1 MKLLHK
7 FLLLT
12 TLPLLIMFAALLFIT
27 SRITGESVVHEA
39 DFNAH
44 RTLAFHANHIDQQFS
59 AMTTHLK
66 LLASGP
72 VLRSGKLEAILPAL
86 RSWGETLS
94 DQVEG
99 LYFTDIEGIVH
110 DADNKTFSVTDR
122 YYYPQVLRGEVVVT
136 KAIRSRATG
145 QPIVLILVPIFDAHG
160 KRIGAIGATIPID
173 TLLKYV
179 RGIKAGPSGF
189 AAMIDQD
196 GRIVSGVTPVSTSDD
211 VFADPSTFKNDP
223 GLARLHKDVQ
233 SSSSGVVEFEY
244 DGQPCRGYHQT
255 LPSTGWSLVTIYKR
269 NEILANL
276 HRQQRLILY
285 VAGAG
290 LCIVIILTYFA
301 HRTLIHPIQS
311 LINAQQQISK
321 GNLDTRSTVAQHDEV
336 GQLAQSFNDMAAAL
350 QAADRKQAAEIVQ
363 RERAE
368 YALRAGEERYRS
380 LVNLLTSIVWTTDPT
395 GQFISPQP
403 SWERYTG
410 QAWEVHRGLGWAQA
424 FHPEDRPHI
433 LKRRDV
439 ALENKSHYTA
449 TGRIWHAASGQY
461 RHFEAV
467 GVALHNPDGSI
478 REWVGTVTDIDER
491 VRNEQR
497 QKLLMSELDHRVKN
511 NLAAVHG
518 LAQQSLREAVS
529 LESFRDSF
537 SGRILAM
544 ARSHEALAASKW
556 QGLDIASLVQVVTA
570 TFDTPEHPRI
580 HLSGPPLTMPSRTIL
595 PLSLTLHELATNAVK
610 YGSLSKENGSVS
622 IRWQFNPAGD
632 LTLQWIESG
641 GPPVTPP
648 AKPGLGTKLIRGL
661 VGYELQGQVQLDYHP
676 QGLTCRIMI
685 PAATL
690 TENAHETGARTA

>member
-1 MKLLHK
+1 MTPASFKL
-7 FLLLT
+7 
-12 TLPLLIMFAALLFIT
+12 
-27 SRITGESVVHEA
+27 
-39 DFNAH
+39 
-44 RTLAFHANHIDQQFS
+44 
-59 AMTTHLK
+59 
-66 LLASGP
+66 
-72 VLRSGKLEAILPAL
+72 
-86 RSWGETLS
+86 
-94 DQVEG
+94 
-99 LYFTDIEGIVH
+99 
-110 DADNKTFSVTDR
+110 
-122 YYYPQVLRGEVVVT
+122 
-136 KAIRSRATG
+136 
-145 QPIVLILVPIFDAHG
+145 
-160 KRIGAIGATIPID
+160 
-173 TLLKYV
+173 
-179 RGIKAGPSGF
+179 
-189 AAMIDQD
+189 
-196 GRIVSGVTPVSTSDD
+196 
-211 VFADPSTFKNDP
+211 DP
-223 GLARLHKDVQ
+223 GLAALHTGVQ
-233 SSSSGVVEFEY
+233 SSPGRMVEFEY

-255 LPSTGWSLVTIYKR
+255 LPSTGWNLAIIHKR

-276 HRQQRLILY
+276 HRQQRLMFY
-285 VAGAG
+285 VGAAG
-290 LCIVIILTYFA
+290 LCVVIVLTYFA

-311 LINAQQQISK
+311 LIKAQQQISK
-321 GNLDTRSTVAQHDEV
+321 GNLGARSSIAQHDEV
-336 GQLAQSFNDMAAAL
+336 GKLVQSFNDMASAL
-350 QAADRKQAAEIVQ
+350 QAADHKQAEEIVH

-368 YALRAGEERYRS
+368 HALRVGEERYRS

-395 GQFISPQP
+395 GEFISPQT

-410 QAWEVHRGLGWAQA
+410 QTWEVHRGLGWAQA

-467 GVALHNPDGSI
+467 GVASHNPDGSI
-478 REWVGTVTDIDER
+478 REWVGTVIDIDER

-518 LAQQSLREAVS
+518 LAQQSLRDANS

-570 TFDTPEHPRI
+570 SFDTPEHPRI
-580 HLSGPPLTMPSRTIL
+580 HLSGPPLTMPSRSIL
-595 PLSLTLHELATNAVK
+595 PLSLSLHELATNAVK
-610 YGSLSKENGSVS
+610 YGSLSGEGGSVD
-622 IRWQFNPAGD
+622 IRWEVGLTGD

-641 GPPVTPP
+641 GPSVTPP
-648 AKPGLGTKLIRGL
+648 AKPGLGTKLTRGL

-690 TENAHETGARTA
+690 AENSIDTGARIT